1 MILQSSFFSAL
12 LLLAHTLMDR
22 PVDAALLQQQSRSRV
37 EGTHLVI
44 LVHGW
49 LGNDKELDYLK
60 ETMEKQ
66 SSADRNL
73 IVHSAKC
80 NVGKTSDGIAKGS
93 ERLAIEV
100 KDQIQQIDGE
110 VMISFVGN
118 SLGGLYARHVISELD
133 FSKVIP
139 FIFCTIATPHL
150 GVMNNTY
157 IPIPRWF
164 ESLIGNTMQK
174 TGQDLFGMNS
184 IIQEMATTEHYLIPL
199 RTFRKRVALANCFGT
214 DFQVPT
220 TTAAFLSHD
229 SKYIHRRL
237 PDKKKYFMSL
247 ETDPD
252 QEHDKND
259 ISQSLDSL
267 GWTKI
272 LLDVRQEIPLLALPT
287 PFFES
292 TVKPDK
298 EMWTSGD
305 LIPILTNTGKN
316 WKVPL
321 GHTVSCANAKSPLY
335 RKINASGQHIMD
347 QLATDLLSWM
357 TDISSDP
364 IKNCAVEDNDR

>member
-1 MILQSSFFSAL
+1 MILKSSICSSFL
-12 LLLAHTLMDR
+12 LVIVLFMLMDR
-22 PVDAALLQQQSRSRV
+22 PVINTALLQQQSRSHGG
-37 EGTHLVI
+37 GTHLVI

-60 ETMEKQ
+60 ETMEKR
-66 SSADRNL
+66 SSRDQNL
-73 IVHSAKC
+73 IIHNSKC
-80 NVGKTSDGIAKGS
+80 NVGKTSDGIANGG

-100 KDQIQQIDGE
+100 KDQIRQIDGE
-110 VMISFVGN
+110 VILSFVGN
-118 SLGGLYARHVISELD
+118 SLGGLYARYVISVLD
-133 FSKVIP
+133 FSKFIP

-164 ESLIGNTMQK
+164 ESLIGNTMQQ
-174 TGQDLFGMNS
+174 TGQDLFRMNS
-184 IIQEMATTEHYLIPL
+184 IIQEMATSEHYLSPL
-199 RTFRKRVALANCFGT
+199 RNFRKRVALANCFGT

-220 TTAAFLSHD
+220 ITAAFLSYD

-237 PDKKKYFMSL
+237 PDKEKYFMSL

-252 QEHDKND
+252 QENDKKD

-272 LLDVRQEIPLLALPT
+272 LLDVRHEIPLLAFPT

-292 TVKPDK
+292 TFKP
-298 EMWTSGD
+298 EEVLWTSSA
-305 LIPILTNTGKN
+305 LIPLLTKTGKS

-321 GHTVSCANAKSPLY
+321 GHTVSCANAKNPLY
-335 RKINASGQHIMD
+335 RKMNANGQYIMD
-347 QLATDLLSWM
+347 QLAADILSWM
-357 TDISSDP
+357 IEISTDPVKITS
-364 IKNCAVEDNDR
+364 